1 MQRGHCHAGATIAL
15 QGVLITPMSE
25 GKLDQPP
32 VHAGSKTM
40 NRLSTAIAA
49 AALATFTLAGS
60 ASAQSSKSLS
70 LGISGGAAIP
80 AGDFSDLYTTGY
92 NGTVSLMMKS
102 FGSPIGLRI
111 DGMYNKLSVRDDAFV
126 SIPGLGEVESASIL
140 GANANLVY
148 ALPGTGIMPY
158 LIGGAGIYSTK
169 VHGDDFDTDAEN
181 NFGVNGGIGAAF
193 PLSGFNTFIEAR
205 FHNIFSDGNSTQ
217 FVPVTFGISL

>member
-1 MQRGHCHAGATIAL
+1 MKRLYLA
-15 QGVLITPMSE
+15 IT
-25 GKLDQPP
+25 
-32 VHAGSKTM
+32 
-40 NRLSTAIAA
+40 A
-49 AALATFTLAGS
+49 AALATVTAMS
-60 ASAQSSKSLS
+60 TATAQSSKSLS

-80 AGDFSDLYTTGY
+80 AGDLSDFYTTGY

-102 FGSPIGLRI
+102 VGSPIGLRI
-111 DGMYNKLSVRDDAFV
+111 DGMYNKLSVRDDSFV
-126 SIPGLGEVESASIL
+126 SIPGLGEIESASIM

-158 LIGGAGIYSTK
+158 LIGGGGIYSTK

-205 FHNIFSDGNSTQ
+205 FHHIFSEDGSTQ